1 MAIGRSQ
8 ISKQVSN
15 PPQKGKKSMP
25 KDACYKKVKA
35 RYRVFPSAYA
45 SGAIAKCRKVG
56 AANWGG
62 GGKKKAKK
70 MEAGGAVAAEMQPR
84 KRKVNK
90 QPKDGMIARGCGSVM
105 ERRRKTTKLR

>member
-8 ISKQVSN
+8 MSKQISN
-15 PPQKGKKSMP
+15 PPQKGKNMP

-56 AANWGG
+56 AANWGS
-62 GGKKKAKK
+62 GGKKKPKK

-105 ERRRKTTKLR
+105 ERRRKTTKLG